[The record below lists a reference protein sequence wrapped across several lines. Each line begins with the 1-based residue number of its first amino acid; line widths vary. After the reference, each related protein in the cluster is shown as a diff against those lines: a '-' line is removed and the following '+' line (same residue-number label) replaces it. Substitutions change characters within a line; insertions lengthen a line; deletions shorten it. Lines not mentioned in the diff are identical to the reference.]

1 MDLEEKK
8 HETCQRGSSEI
19 RMVVDACRPFD
30 IREETNPEYYCRYI
44 TLSRTKVSPPI
55 GPTSFPSV
63 SSCGETPKKSVTS
76 LIRLKY
82 GSNEAAGKSKRAKNV
97 YLWKALTIILVSLHQ
112 NQSLPPLLLIL
123 ILFAAAATICHASN
137 KWIRSSQL

>member
-1 MDLEEKK
+1 MKRVKDTSLQKL
-8 HETCQRGSSEI
+8 
-19 RMVVDACRPFD
+19 AA
-30 IREETNPEYYCRYI
+30 YI

-82 GSNEAAGKSKRAKNV
+82 GSNEAAGKVCMVFN
-97 YLWKALTIILVSLHQ
+97 
-112 NQSLPPLLLIL
+112 
-123 ILFAAAATICHASN
+123 
-137 KWIRSSQL
+137 